1 MANSRGSGTHRA
13 SGLVVVLATGKGG
26 VGKSTLVRSLAAHW
40 QRMGW
45 WPAVVDAD
53 PEHRVARRHATSGP
67 MAEIPVVADADE
79 ATVGQ
84 SIRTLRETH
93 GVVIVDTAGFR
104 NRTQIMACIAADV
117 VLIPL
122 KPAPDDVDEAVAM
135 LNLVRELNETPE
147 RSGQPIEAA
156 LVMTMVKPGTVIA
169 RAVQRDFRKAGVP
182 LLDIEIKER
191 VAYPEA
197 AIRGEAPPLV
207 APAGEAAR
215 EIRRLAEAIEELGGL
230 AHVQAA

>member
-1 MANSRGSGTHRA
+1 
-13 SGLVVVLATGKGG
+13 
-26 VGKSTLVRSLAAHW
+26 
-40 QRMGW
+40 
-45 WPAVVDAD
+45 
-53 PEHRVARRHATSGP
+53 

-147 RSGQPIEAA
+147 RAGRPIEAA

-182 LLDIEIKER
+182 LLDIEIKDRFGNPVVPREWFLVPFNVVDEAVER
-191 VAYPEA
+191 IKDGTIKSYFYDPQQA
-197 AIRGEAPPLV
+197 RLV
-207 APAGEAAR
+207 ERKAG
-215 EIRRLAEAIEELGGL
+215 
-230 AHVQAA
+230 